1 MVSIDVSR
9 FSASE
14 ARNLA
19 LYAERI
25 EKEKTEIIEKII
37 DASLQGKQLIEI
49 ATPTYKEIIFFQL
62 QKLGYSIE
70 FGNAQHTRDYTMD
83 KNNCIISW
91 KDKQAM
97 RSPKVATESNF
108 GNFATSPIVEK
119 QFKQALEQYHT
130 TGQLSSSVPQD
141 PIYGN
146 SGN

>member
-1 MVSIDVSR
+1 MVSIDVSK

-70 FGNAQHTRDYTMD
+70 FGNAQHTGDYTMD

-97 RSPKVATESNF
+97 RSPKVATES
-108 GNFATSPIVEK
+108 NFATSPIVEK

-141 PIYGN
+141 PIYCK